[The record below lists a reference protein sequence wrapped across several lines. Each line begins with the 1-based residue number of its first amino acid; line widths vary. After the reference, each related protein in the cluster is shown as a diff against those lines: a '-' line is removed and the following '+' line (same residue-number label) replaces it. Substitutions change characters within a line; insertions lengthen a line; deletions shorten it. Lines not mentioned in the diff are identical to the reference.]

1 MIDTKYRTLEHQ
13 TAIVE
18 YDAPCAFDL
27 DEVFYRVE
35 RTESKYFYDPC
46 KVCGGEGTLTIN

>member
-35 RTESKYFYDPC
+35 RTESKYSLGRFA
-46 KVCGGEGTLTIN
+46 KHTLC